1 MAPSGT
7 SPSATEAAPDEDP
20 VMPAP
25 TKKKWVDPFDQ

>member
-1 MAPSGT
+1 VPHGA

-20 VMPAP
+20 VTPAP